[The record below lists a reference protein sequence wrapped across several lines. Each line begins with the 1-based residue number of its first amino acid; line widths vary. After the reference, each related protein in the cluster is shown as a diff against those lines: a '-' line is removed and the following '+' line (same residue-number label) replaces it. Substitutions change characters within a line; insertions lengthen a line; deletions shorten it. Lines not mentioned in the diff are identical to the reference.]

1 MEKQDDVIIL
11 IAEDNDGHAEL
22 IRGDLEDLGFY
33 NKIIRF
39 INGEEAWHFL
49 SGTSDA
55 EVHDTAK
62 SYILLLDINMPIM
75 DGIELLK
82 RIRANES
89 LKTLPVIM
97 VSTTD
102 DADEIESCYKIGCNN
117 YVTKPVDPDI
127 FSGALNSVGLC

>member
-117 YVTKPVDPDI
+117 YVTKPVDPGI